1 MASLPPCVHG
11 FRGEMNGKDKTIFC
25 DTSAGTATAL
35 PPCVL
40 SACPAKS
47 HSHPCPLACFLAFF
61 SLLSTLLHL
70 QVRTL
75 QLEMEYVHGA
85 LEEEARD
92 ITGDSKEGADLSLAL
107 SRRGSSD
114 EVALL
119 VAGATRWRW
128 VRVGEGWWLA
138 DS

>member
-1 MASLPPCVHG
+1 MCVVRMPSQVALTYTPPCLLLS
-11 FRGEMNGKDKTIFC
+11 F
-25 DTSAGTATAL
+25 
-35 PPCVL
+35 PVL
-40 SACPAKS
+40 STS
-47 HSHPCPLACFLAFF
+47 
-61 SLLSTLLHL
+61 LHL

-138 DS
+138 DR

>member
-1 MASLPPCVHG
+1 V
-11 FRGEMNGKDKTIFC
+11 
-25 DTSAGTATAL
+25 
-35 PPCVL
+35 
-40 SACPAKS
+40 
-47 HSHPCPLACFLAFF
+47 
-61 SLLSTLLHL
+61 LHL

-119 VAGATRWRW
+119 VAGATRRGWGG
-128 VRVGEGWWLA
+128 VGCGWGRAGGRPSGASQEMCSWIKG
-138 DS
+138 